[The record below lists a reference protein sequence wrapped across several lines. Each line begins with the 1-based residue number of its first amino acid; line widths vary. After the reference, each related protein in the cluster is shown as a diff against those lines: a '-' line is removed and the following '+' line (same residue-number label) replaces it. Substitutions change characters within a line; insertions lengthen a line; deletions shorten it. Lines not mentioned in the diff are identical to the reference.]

1 MNYARSLLAGLA
13 LASLAGCAGNLTLP
27 SAETNEVAG
36 LLANY
41 DRVSALPA
49 DEQRREFNAAQAT
62 YENAPTD
69 TARLNLAL
77 MILLPRASWHDDRRV
92 ESLLAGIPAA
102 ADGRRSSR
110 HDLAQLLLKIV
121 AEREREAQ
129 RRDQLAQELRD
140 ERRKTEDLR
149 QKIESLRAID
159 RDMGSRKRVR

>member
-1 MNYARSLLAGLA
+1 M
-13 LASLAGCAGNLTLP
+13 
-27 SAETNEVAG
+27 AG

-77 MILLPRASWHDDRRV
+77 MILLPRAPWRDDRRV
-92 ESLLAGIPAA
+92 QSLLASIPGGG
-102 ADGRRSSR
+102 DGRQSSR
-110 HDLAQLLLKIV
+110 HDLAQLLLKMV
-121 AEREREAQ
+121 AEREREERESQ
-129 RRDQLAQELRD
+129 RRHDQLTQDLRE

-149 QKIESLRAID
+149 KKIESLRAID